1 MNSHNRCTIEYS
13 LSELRSLL
21 SYFSFYPRK
30 IKPSTF
36 LYLSL
41 FETIIFAIFSPF
53 SSFDSFDNSSQT
65 RDCRIRIGESSRSTY
80 RRIACLIRRIER
92 TRASTLLDRDRV
104 VRFVQSRTRRNS
116 RCPLAETRYPRQRN
130 RAALQPYHPGNE
142 PRNRHSLIALAYRNA
157 VAVGGTIS
165 HRLFLPSISTR

>member
-1 MNSHNRCTIEYS
+1 MIF
-13 LSELRSLL
+13 
-21 SYFSFYPRK
+21 FS
-30 IKPSTF
+30 
-36 LYLSL
+36 
-41 FETIIFAIFSPF
+41 F
-53 SSFDSFDNSSQT
+53 SSFVTTKSRNPYRGINSFDNSLQT

-80 RRIACLIRRIER
+80 RRIARLIRRIER
-92 TRASTLLDRDRV
+92 TRASWTLLDRDRV

-142 PRNRHSLIALAYRNA
+142 PRNRRSLIALAYRNA

-165 HRLFLPSISTR
+165 HRLFLPSISTRWSTRVAR